1 MTPAGEKYMR
11 DAMALLQVTLP
22 PMPQNVSTPLISNIN
37 SQSSQSNT
45 MTTNQWDKEKWEK
58 FRDRIAPV
66 IEKKVDAIAAEP
78 YDKMSILK
86 QCIDEVIEITHDFV
100 EDKEKW

>member
-1 MTPAGEKYMR
+1 MR
-11 DAMALLQVTLP
+11 DAMALLQVNLH
-22 PMPQNVSTPLISNIN
+22 PMSKNASIPLISNVD
-37 SQSSQSNT
+37 SQLFQSDT
-45 MTTNQWDKEKWEK
+45 MTTNHWDKEKWEK

-86 QCIDEVIEITHDFV
+86 QCVDEVIEITHDFMAND
-100 EDKEKW
+100 EEL